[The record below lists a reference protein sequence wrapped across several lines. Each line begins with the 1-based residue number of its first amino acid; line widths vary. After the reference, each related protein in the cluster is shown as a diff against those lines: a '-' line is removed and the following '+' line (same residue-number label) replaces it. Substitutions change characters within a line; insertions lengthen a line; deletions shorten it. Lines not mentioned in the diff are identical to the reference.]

1 MAFKLSQIG
10 RDTLKSHEG
19 IVPYVYDDKRGA
31 RYKPTSWSDFQGYPT
46 IGMGRLIQPSEF
58 ARFTP
63 YLNGNRMSDSD
74 LAVLIEDTIR
84 PRETQLNKLV
94 GDAPI
99 TQSMFDALFSL
110 MYNTGAG
117 NSSFKAA
124 IRALTQRDE
133 KGNWAPDYVAAQA
146 AIANGPVTSKGQVLA
161 GLVRR
166 RKEEALR
173 FVEDG
178 FPGGAG
184 GLLKSKTAKIG
195 VAVVVSALLATFLV
209 RRSRRRR

>member
-1 MAFKLSQIG
+1 MAFKLSQTG
-10 RDTLKSHEG
+10 RDTLRSHEG
-19 IVPYVYDDKRGA
+19 VVPYVYDDKRGA
-31 RYKPTSWSDFQGYPT
+31 RYKPTSWSDFKGYPT
-46 IGMGRLIQPSEF
+46 IGMGRLILPNEF

-117 NSSFKAA
+117 NSSFKSA
-124 IRALTQRDE
+124 IRALTQKDE
-133 KGNWAPDYVAAQA
+133 KGNWAPDYAAA
-146 AIANGPVTSKGQVLA
+146 HLAIMNGPTTSKGQVLA

-166 RKEEALR
+166 RAEEAAR
-173 FVEDG
+173 FLEDG
-178 FPGGAG
+178 FPGGAE
-184 GLLKSKTAKIG
+184 GLLKSKTVKIG
-195 VAVVVSALLATFLV
+195 IAVVVSALLANFLI
-209 RRSRRRR
+209 RRRRRR

>member
-1 MAFKLSQIG
+1 MAFKLSDIG
-10 RDTLKSHEG
+10 RETLRRHEG
-19 IVPYVYDDKRGA
+19 VVPYVYDDKRGA

-46 IGMGRLIQPSEF
+46 IGMGRLILPNEF

-63 YLNGNRMSDSD
+63 YLNGNPMPAGE
-74 LAVLIEDTIR
+74 LAKLIEDTIR
-84 PRETQLNKLV
+84 PREDQLNKKL

-124 IRALTQRDE
+124 IAALTRKDE
-133 KGNWAPDYVAAQA
+133 KGNWTPDYAAAGA
-146 AIANGPVTSKGQVLA
+146 AIANGPTTSKGQVLA
-161 GLVRR
+161 GLVKRR
-166 RKEEALR
+166 TEEAAR
-173 FVEDG
+173 FIEDG
-178 FPGGAG
+178 IPGGAG
-184 GLLKSKTAKIG
+184 GLLQSKTVKI
-195 VAVVVSALLATFLV
+195 VAAVALSGLLVTFML